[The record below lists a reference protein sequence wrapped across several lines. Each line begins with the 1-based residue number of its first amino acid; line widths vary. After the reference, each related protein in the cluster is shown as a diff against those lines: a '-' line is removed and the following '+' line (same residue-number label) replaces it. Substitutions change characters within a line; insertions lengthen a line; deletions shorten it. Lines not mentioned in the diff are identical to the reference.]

1 MELALIVYLAGIV
14 GTLREILFVG
24 TTIGF
29 ILYASYFLIAL
40 IECYEIRK
48 KWIVFCCVVSLIIAA
63 FIPSER
69 TIYLM
74 TGAYLGQQVIQSST
88 ASKVKQVIEMK
99 LDEIIVETSSKSKK

>member
-14 GTLREILFVG
+14 GTLREILFVWASLG
-24 TTIGF
+24 
-29 ILYASYFLIAL
+29 LVSYASYCLVAFL
-40 IECYEIRK
+40 EDYEIRK